1 MDSFWQSNELYLK
14 GLITMME
21 HLNEPWGIKDLS
33 SRHIYMNKAAYLYTN
48 TPLNFD
54 IAGKLDAEF
63 PADWTEFAPDLQE
76 HDRKTEGTRDRVAVI
91 ETHFWYGSDSL
102 VPFISE
108 KLPIY
113 NDKEELVGTMWN
125 ARPLD
130 SFSPLKYINQQKPS
144 ILTTEVSIQIFTQSE
159 LDIIFLMLQ
168 RYTNKEI
175 SRLYDV
181 SNKTIENRIY
191 NIYQKADVHTLQQFE
206 EYCKLVNLD
215 SYIPVRLIEKG
226 IQFI

>member
-63 PADWTEFAPDLQE
+63 PAAWAEFAPDLQE

-102 VPFISE
+102 VPFVSE

-144 ILTTEVSIQIFTQSE
+144 ILTTEVSIQTFTQSE

-175 SRLYDV
+175 ARLYDV

-206 EYCKLVNLD
+206 EYCKQVNLD

>member
-63 PADWTEFAPDLQE
+63 PADWAEFAADLQE

-113 NDKEELVGTMWN
+113 NENKELVGTMWN

-144 ILTTEVSIQIFTQSE
+144 ILTTEASIQTFTQSE

-175 SRLYDV
+175 ARLYDV

>member
-1 MDSFWQSNELYLK
+1 MDSFWDSNELYLK

-21 HLNEPWGIKDLS
+21 YLNEPWGIKDLS

-54 IAGKLDAEF
+54 ISGKLDAEF
-63 PADWTEFAPDLQE
+63 PADWTEFAPDFQE

-91 ETHFWYGSDSL
+91 ETHYWYGGDSL
-102 VPFISE
+102 VPFVSE

-130 SFSPLKYINQQKPS
+130 SLSPLKYINQQKPS
-144 ILTTEVSIQIFTQSE
+144 VLTTEVSIQTFTQSE

-168 RYTNKEI
+168 RHTNKEI
-175 SRLYDV
+175 SRLYNV

-206 EYCKLVNLD
+206 EYCKLVHLD

>member
-63 PADWTEFAPDLQE
+63 PADWTEFSPALQE

-102 VPFISE
+102 VPFVSE

-144 ILTTEVSIQIFTQSE
+144 ILTTEASIETFTQSE

-175 SRLYDV
+175 ARLYNV

-215 SYIPVRLIEKG
+215 SYIPIRLIEKG